1 MLITAVL
8 VLLLQ
13 PIALQAVHNTV
24 NTWGGLLQY
33 DEDWGYADIR
43 ADSHTFWWLYAV
55 KPANGRPLILWLQG
69 GPGASS
75 TGFGNFEETGPKK
88 MDGSDNMASW
98 LQVADLVYVDNPVGS
113 GFSYVD
119 SEEALTTNVEQIG
132 QDLLAWIRQ
141 FLVNHPEYRTRPFFI
156 FCESYGGK
164 MSAEFARV
172 ITQEVATGNLR
183 MDFRGVALGDSWIS
197 AMDYVNTWGE
207 YLYANSYLDTKQ
219 LARVNAQA
227 NSCQKEVEQN
237 QWARATTCWSN
248 MEELIEAETSG
259 VSWYNILKYG
269 GQDDWSKKRR
279 KRSLFTFQR
288 DALSSYMDTTVRA
301 KLGIIPDSVK
311 FGAQSNAVFNKQS
324 GDFMKPNWDTVDGL
338 LMNGTNVIV
347 YNGNQDLICDSIGTE
362 KWMNRLQWP
371 GMPSYN
377 SARKIK
383 VSTTSF
389 PLAGF
394 KKRFE
399 NLSFY
404 MVLRAGHMVAYDTP
418 EAAVEIVKQ
427 IVTDYS
433 A

>member
-1 MLITAVL
+1 
-8 VLLLQ
+8 
-13 PIALQAVHNTV
+13 
-24 NTWGGLLQY
+24 
-33 DEDWGYADIR
+33 
-43 ADSHTFWWLYAV
+43 
-55 KPANGRPLILWLQG
+55 
-69 GPGASS
+69 
-75 TGFGNFEETGPKK
+75 

-141 FLVNHPEYRTRPFFI
+141 FLVNHPEYRTRPFFV

-279 KRSLFTFQR
+279 KRSLFSWKSPQFMRHVGAFQR